1 MNIEITRTTNP
12 RQKPEM
18 KGIRF
23 GTYFSDHMF
32 LMNYTEGKGWYNPR
46 IVPYGTIELE
56 PSAMVFHY
64 AQEIFE
70 GMKAYR
76 TEKGNIQLFRPMD
89 NIERFNNSGV
99 KLCIPHIPEED
110 FLQALKTL
118 VEVDKDWVPSEPDTS
133 LYIRPFAIA
142 LDAQLG
148 VHVAKN
154 YLFCIITCPVGAYY
168 PEGLNPVKIAVEAR
182 EVRAVRGGTGFT
194 KCGGNY
200 AASLHASHEAGKKGF
215 SQVLWL
221 DGVEQKYIEEVG
233 AMNVMFK
240 IGGKIVTP
248 SLEKGTV
255 LPGVTRRTAIAILR
269 HWGYEVEERD
279 ISIDELVEA
288 ADNGTLEEAWGT
300 GTAAVISPIG
310 DRHRRRHLPHR
321 RNLLPGQGACD
332 RRLPDRRADPEA
344 VRHHHRHPVGQG
356 GGSLRLGRPRLLSHS
371 ANKKLRTKA
380 RSFFVSVSVC
390 RWRRSPGG
398 SAGRGGSPGRP
409 RSEGRPS

>member
-233 AMNVMFK
+233 AMNVMHLHRRA
-240 IGGKIVTP
+240 GGGGRQRHP
-248 SLEKGTV
+248 GGSLG
-255 LPGVTRRTAIAILR
+255 
-269 HWGYEVEERD
+269 H
-279 ISIDELVEA
+279 
-288 ADNGTLEEAWGT
+288 
-300 GTAAVISPIG
+300 
-310 DRHRRRHLPHR
+310 RHRRRHLPHR
-321 RNLLPGQGACD
+321 RDLLPGQGACD

-371 ANKKLRTKA
+371 FQQKN
-380 RSFFVSVSVC
+380 S
-390 RWRRSPGG
+390 
-398 SAGRGGSPGRP
+398 GRKSGVFQCVDKSQICHCEP
-409 RSEGRPS
+409 